1 MATATP
7 LQMQD
12 AVSQFLAT
20 PRKLLIDGKWVSAS
34 SGKTFD
40 SIDPATGEVLA
51 KVAEGD
57 KADIDLAVK
66 AARRAFEGGAWPKLT
81 AMERAKLLWKL
92 ADLLEAHA
100 DEFAQLESLDNGK
113 PQAVARAADVPLA

>member
-20 PRKLLIDGKWVSAS
+20 PRKLLIDGRWVAAS

-51 KVAEGD
+51 RVAEGD
-57 KADIDLAVK
+57 KADIDAAVK
-66 AARRAFEGGAWPKLT
+66 AARRLYRGIDICLVAFSHSGEDFTCCGIDGIKCLT
-81 AMERAKLLWKL
+81 RRSS
-92 ADLLEAHA
+92 DP
-100 DEFAQLESLDNGK
+100 S
-113 PQAVARAADVPLA
+113 AVD

>member
-20 PRKLLIDGKWVSAS
+20 PRKLLIDGKWVAAS

-40 SIDPATGEVLA
+40 SIDPSTGEVLA
-51 KVAEGD
+51 RVAEGD
-57 KADIDLAVK
+57 LRTVAGQSRDD
-66 AARRAFEGGAWPKLT
+66 R
-81 AMERAKLLWKL
+81 L
-92 ADLLEAHA
+92 ADAAAAAGHERDFILERHVR
-100 DEFAQLESLDNGK
+100 S
-113 PQAVARAADVPLA
+113 PLG